1 MPTPNLAF
9 VPKIYFPGA
18 LYFGAN
24 GMQFLK
30 TLEGTSAMIIVSKT
44 AFGTLSAKLREFIG
58 DAPVVMQSGEPTEL
72 HVNKIIQ
79 KARACKAECLVAI
92 GGGSVIDPV
101 KIAKSE
107 LAISMVAIP
116 TTIGSGA
123 EVSQYAPII
132 DSSSRVKKV
141 ASGQHLLP
149 ETVILN
155 PGLLHTLRREQI
167 IIQTLDAFSH
177 GLESL
182 VSKLS
187 NPLSDSMAMYSL
199 DLLYEEL
206 GDIAKNENVDID
218 ILGRIQIAAA
228 FAGLAQSSVATGLA
242 HAFAHYLGGRYGIPH
257 ALLIAMVLPDV
268 IDLNIKNGVSY
279 DKLQRT
285 HAFANRNLSEMI
297 STLWEQLELTSPA
310 VPVSDPL
317 DVIADGIRKDV
328 CALTNP
334 YSASADDILKILQRH
349 STYDAI
355 A

>member
-30 TLEGTSAMIIVSKT
+30 TLEGKSVMIIVSKT
-44 AFGTLSAKLREFIG
+44 AFGNLSAILRGFIG
-58 DAPVVMQSGEPTEL
+58 DVPVVMRSGEPTEL

-79 KARACKAECLVAI
+79 KAMACKAEYLIAI

-107 LAISMVAIP
+107 LAIPMIAIP

-123 EVSQYAPII
+123 EVSQHAPII

-155 PGLLHTLRREQI
+155 SGLLQTLHREQI

-187 NPLSDSMAMYSL
+187 NPLSDAMAIYSL
-199 DLLYEEL
+199 DLLYDEL
-206 GDIAKNENVDID
+206 GNIAKSENVDID
-218 ILGRIQIAAA
+218 ILGRIQIAAV

-257 ALLIAMVLPDV
+257 AWLISRFLPDV
-268 IDLNIKNGVSY
+268 VDLNIKHGVSY
-279 DKLQRT
+279 DKLQRI
-285 HAFANRNLSEMI
+285 HSFANRNLSAML
-297 STLWEQLELTSPA
+297 STLWEQLDLTSTA

-317 DVIADGIRKDV
+317 DLIADGIRKDV

-334 YSASADDILKILQRH
+334 YSASTDDILKILQRH
-349 STYDAI
+349 STYDAT